1 MSQVSSRLHTA
12 LIPLIYRAVTFRA
25 NSEWALNILDVD
37 SFFLRHGRPRA
48 ANYLQHTKHLRFYA
62 PINLARFN
70 RCAYYSIFRTAG
82 LSPCSSTL
90 GTSDNTAAHEH
101 FLDDITEQLRLV
113 FAHLKPDSLCTFQ
126 YVKRTTFCLQLN

>member
-25 NSEWALNILDVD
+25 TSEWALNVLDVD
-37 SFFLRHGRPRA
+37 SFFLHHGRPQA
-48 ANYLQHTKHLRFYA
+48 ANHLQHIRHLHFYA

-90 GTSDNTAAHEH
+90 GTSDNTVAHEN

-113 FAHLKPDSLCTFQ
+113 FSHLKPDSLRTFQ
-126 YVKRTTFCLQLN
+126 CVKPITFCLH